1 MIIFFSDKF
10 IISKESQ
17 KFYTE
22 KVIYLPKCFQP
33 NEDKLPVSEK
43 IFTRKSQGLPDTGFV
58 FCCFNSSQKI
68 TPKMFELWIRLL
80 SNVPGS
86 VLWFPGF
93 SDLAINNLRNECKK
107 LSMDENRLIFSSVEE
122 YRQDHYE
129 RIKLADIF
137 LDCYPYG
144 GHSTVSDFLR
154 QGIPVL
160 TLKGSSISNMV
171 ASSLLLNLGLSELIT
186 SSELQYEKKAIKL
199 ATSLEY
205 FKEIKSKLLS
215 NADKS
220 SVYNI
225 CEYTKSIES
234 GCTQAYNRHH
244 ISCIPAHIEAK

>member
-1 MIIFFSDKF
+1 MAREKKIDIAIDLGCYTKSSRPGIFAMRVAPIQINYLGYPGTTAVNYIDYIFSDKF

-93 SDLAINNLRNECKK
+93 SDLAINNLRNECK
-107 LSMDENRLIFSSVEE
+107 N
-122 YRQDHYE
+122 
-129 RIKLADIF
+129 
-137 LDCYPYG
+137 
-144 GHSTVSDFLR
+144 
-154 QGIPVL
+154 
-160 TLKGSSISNMV
+160 
-171 ASSLLLNLGLSELIT
+171 
-186 SSELQYEKKAIKL
+186 
-199 ATSLEY
+199 
-205 FKEIKSKLLS
+205 
-215 NADKS
+215 
-220 SVYNI
+220 
-225 CEYTKSIES
+225 
-234 GCTQAYNRHH
+234 
-244 ISCIPAHIEAK
+244 